1 MRLPCFLALRL
12 PLLMASRIEVNPIPV
27 RALASS
33 GDTESRSESGTL
45 PFCPNSFITETA
57 YTREP
62 QWSRRRCSR
71 PAFRHPSAIGGV
83 SCHRTCYALR
93 GLPLDEG
100 TALDD
105 AFVPILGVKSDFR
118 HENGGR

>member
-1 MRLPCFLALRL
+1 VRLPCFLALRS
-12 PLLMASRIEVNPIPV
+12 PLLIASRMEVSPIPV

-57 YTREP
+57 YTRE
-62 QWSRRRCSR
+62 CSR

-83 SCHRTCYALR
+83 SCHRTCYALH

-105 AFVPILGVKSDFR
+105 AFVPILGAKSDFR